1 MTSKDALLFTPTANI
16 EMRNRWTKAEP
27 LHGMDVANRGWRP
40 ESWVFP
46 ELIGV
51 SGMKASSYNY
61 NLWKEYTTHR
71 SPKIREKLLVQYLP
85 LVKYVAGKM
94 MFSLP
99 TCVDYNDLLS
109 AGVMGLI
116 GALER
121 FKPEQGVKFE
131 TFVLP
136 RIKGAILDELR
147 TLDWAPRSLRSKARL
162 VEKVSEQLEK
172 DLGRTASS
180 YEIANKLN
188 MDVGEYGGV
197 LMELSKA
204 SLLSL
209 DGSRVEESEQLTSMY
224 DLLENPQSDNPLRSL
239 ENTEL
244 KGLLIK
250 AIEHLNEQEKI
261 VMALYYY
268 EELTLKEIGQVL
280 NITESRVSQIHSKA
294 LETLK
299 SSLESEVLN

>member
-1 MTSKDALLFTPTANI
+1 
-16 EMRNRWTKAEP
+16 
-27 LHGMDVANRGWRP
+27 
-40 ESWVFP
+40 
-46 ELIGV
+46 
-51 SGMKASSYNY
+51 MKSSYNY
-61 NLWKEYTTHR
+61 NLWNEYTATR
-71 SPKIREKLLVQYLP
+71 NLQTREKLLTKYLP

-99 TCVDYNDLLS
+99 TCVAYNDLLS

-147 TLDWAPRSLRSKARL
+147 TLDWAPRSLRSKARM
-162 VEKVSEQLEK
+162 VERISEQLEK
-172 DLGRTASS
+172 ELGRSASNQ
-180 YEIANKLN
+180 EIANKLD
-188 MDVGEYGGV
+188 MKIEDYGGV
-197 LMELSKA
+197 VLELSKA

-209 DGSRVEESEQLTSMY
+209 DGSRVEDNDQITSMY
-224 DLLENPQSDNPLRSL
+224 DLLENSHSDNPHYSL
-239 ENTEL
+239 EHIET
-244 KGLLIK
+244 KKLLIK
-250 AIEHLNEQEKI
+250 AIEGLNEQEKI

-280 NITESRVSQIHSKA
+280 GITESRVSQIHSKA
-294 LETLK
+294 LDGLK
-299 SSLESEVLN
+299 GILESEILN

>member
-1 MTSKDALLFTPTANI
+1 M
-16 EMRNRWTKAEP
+16 E
-27 LHGMDVANRGWRP
+27 
-40 ESWVFP
+40 
-46 ELIGV
+46 
-51 SGMKASSYNY
+51 ASYQY
-61 NLWKEYTTHR
+61 HLWKEYTEERDSET
-71 SPKIREKLLVQYLP
+71 REKLLVNYLP

-99 TCVDYNDLLS
+99 SSVDYNDLLS

-121 FKPEQGVKFE
+121 FNPDQGVKFE

-147 TLDWAPRSLRSKARL
+147 TLDWAPRSLRSKARM
-162 VEKVSEQLEK
+162 VERANEHLEK
-172 DLGRTASS
+172 ELGRAVSDQ
-180 YEIANKLN
+180 EIAKELK
-188 MDVGEYGGV
+188 MDLKEYKAV
-197 LMELSKA
+197 LRDLAMA

-209 DGSRVEESEQLTSMY
+209 DGSRAEESEQLTSMY
-224 DLLENPQSDNPLRSL
+224 DLLENPLSDNPHRSL
-239 ENTEL
+239 EHEEM
-244 KGLLIK
+244 KRLLIE
-250 AIEHLNEQEKI
+250 AIENLNEQEKI

-294 LETLK
+294 LESLK
-299 SSLESEVLN
+299 SALENEVLS

>member
-1 MTSKDALLFTPTANI
+1 MKSSANQ
-16 EMRNRWTKAEP
+16 
-27 LHGMDVANRGWRP
+27 H
-40 ESWVFP
+40 
-46 ELIGV
+46 
-51 SGMKASSYNY
+51 
-61 NLWKEYTTHR
+61 LWQEYKTNGDIN
-71 SPKIREKLLVQYLP
+71 IRDQLLVQYLP

-109 AGVMGLI
+109 AGVMGLM
-116 GALER
+116 GGLER

-147 TLDWAPRSLRSKARL
+147 TLDWAPRSLRSKAR
-162 VEKVSEQLEK
+162 QLERASEHLEK
-172 DLGRTASS
+172 KLGRPASAI
-180 YEIANKLN
+180 EIADELN
-188 MDVGEYGGV
+188 MKIEDYGHV
-197 LMELSKA
+197 VRELSKA

-209 DGSRVEESEQLTSMY
+209 DGSRVDDKEKTTSMY
-224 DLLENPQSDNPLRSL
+224 DLLENTETDNPQRKL
-239 ENTEL
+239 EKHEMKL
-244 KGLLIK
+244 VLIE
-250 AIEHLNEQEKI
+250 AIEELNEQEKI

-294 LETLK
+294 LDSLK
-299 SSLESEVLN
+299 SLLESEVIN

>member
-1 MTSKDALLFTPTANI
+1 
-16 EMRNRWTKAEP
+16 
-27 LHGMDVANRGWRP
+27 
-40 ESWVFP
+40 
-46 ELIGV
+46 
-51 SGMKASSYNY
+51 MKSSYNY
-61 NLWKEYTTHR
+61 TLWHQYTTTR
-71 SPKIREKLLVQYLP
+71 DLQTREKLLTKYLP

-147 TLDWAPRSLRSKARL
+147 TLDWAPRSLRSKARM

-172 DLGRTASS
+172 ELGRSASNH
-180 YEIANKLN
+180 EIANKLE
-188 MDVGEYGGV
+188 MKIEDYGGV
-197 LMELSKA
+197 LLELSKA

-209 DGSRVEESEQLTSMY
+209 DGSRVEDNEQITSMY
-224 DLLENPQSDNPLRSL
+224 DLLENSQSDNPHYSL
-239 ENTEL
+239 EHIET
-244 KGLLIK
+244 KKLLIK
-250 AIEHLNEQEKI
+250 AIEGLNEQEKI

-280 NITESRVSQIHSKA
+280 SITESRVSQIHSKA
-294 LETLK
+294 LGGL
-299 SSLESEVLN
+299 

>member
-1 MTSKDALLFTPTANI
+1 
-16 EMRNRWTKAEP
+16 
-27 LHGMDVANRGWRP
+27 
-40 ESWVFP
+40 
-46 ELIGV
+46 
-51 SGMKASSYNY
+51 MKASYNY
-61 NLWKEYTTHR
+61 NLWKEYSR
-71 SPKIREKLLVQYLP
+71 NGNLQIREKLLIKYMP

-116 GALER
+116 GALDR
-121 FKPEQGVKFE
+121 YNPEQGVKFE

-147 TLDWAPRSLRSKARL
+147 TLDWAPRSLRSKARM
-162 VEKVSEQLEK
+162 VEKVNARLEK
-172 DLGRTASS
+172 ELGRAASS
-180 YEIANKLN
+180 QEIASELN
-188 MDVGEYGGV
+188 MEIEEYGGV
-197 LMELSKA
+197 LREVSKA

-209 DGSRVEESEQLTSMY
+209 DGSRVVENENAPSMY
-224 DLLENPQSDNPLRSL
+224 DLLENPQSDNPHRCL
-239 ENTEL
+239 EHEEL
-244 KGLLIK
+244 NGLLIQ
-250 AIEHLNEQEKI
+250 AIENLNEQEKI

-294 LETLK
+294 IGSLK
-299 SSLESEVLN
+299 SALALEVLN

>member
-1 MTSKDALLFTPTANI
+1 
-16 EMRNRWTKAEP
+16 
-27 LHGMDVANRGWRP
+27 
-40 ESWVFP
+40 
-46 ELIGV
+46 
-51 SGMKASSYNY
+51 MKAAVNT
-61 NLWKEYTTHR
+61 NLWQEYTTYR
-71 SPKIREKLLVQYLP
+71 SQQTREKLLVQYLP

-121 FKPEQGVKFE
+121 FDPKQGVKFE

-147 TLDWAPRSLRSKARL
+147 TLDWAPRSLRSKARQ

-172 DLGRTASS
+172 DLGRTATS
-180 YEIANKLN
+180 YEIANELD
-188 MDVGEYGGV
+188 MDIEEYGGV
-197 LMELSKA
+197 LLEVSKA

-209 DGSRVEESEQLTSMY
+209 DGSRTEDNEQLTSMY
-224 DLLENPQSDNPLRSL
+224 DLLENTQSDNPLQSM
-239 ENTEL
+239 ETVEM
-244 KGLLIK
+244 KGLLVE
-250 AIEHLNEQEKI
+250 AIEGLNEQEKI

-294 LETLK
+294 LDSLK
-299 SSLESEVLN
+299 GVLQEEVLN

>member
-1 MTSKDALLFTPTANI
+1 MKSSYETTLW
-16 EMRNRWTKAEP
+16 EQYKAE
-27 LHGMDVANRGWRP
+27 GGQQV
-40 ESWVFP
+40 
-46 ELIGV
+46 
-51 SGMKASSYNY
+51 
-61 NLWKEYTTHR
+61 
-71 SPKIREKLLVQYLP
+71 REELLVKYLP

-116 GALER
+116 GGLER
-121 FKPEQGVKFE
+121 FNPEQGVKFE

-147 TLDWAPRSLRSKARL
+147 TLDWAPRSLRSKARQ
-162 VEKVSEQLEK
+162 VEKVSQQLEK
-172 DLGRTASS
+172 NLGRSASCH
-180 YEIANKLN
+180 EIADELK
-188 MDVGEYGGV
+188 MDIEEYGGV

-209 DGSRVEESEQLTSMY
+209 DGSRLEENDQLTSMY
-224 DLLENPQSDNPLRSL
+224 DLLENPQSDNPQRTLEGSEMKSL
-239 ENTEL
+239 L
-244 KGLLIK
+244 VS
-250 AIEHLNEQEKI
+250 AIENLNEQEKI

-294 LETLK
+294 LDNLK
-299 SSLESEVLN
+299 SVLEPEVLN

>member
-1 MTSKDALLFTPTANI
+1 
-16 EMRNRWTKAEP
+16 
-27 LHGMDVANRGWRP
+27 
-40 ESWVFP
+40 
-46 ELIGV
+46 
-51 SGMKASSYNY
+51 MKASSYNY
-61 NLWKEYTTHR
+61 NLWQEYTTYR
-71 SPKIREKLLVQYLP
+71 NPKVREELLVKYLP

-99 TCVDYNDLLS
+99 TCVDYNDLMS

-147 TLDWAPRSLRSKARL
+147 TLDWAPRSLRSKARQ
-162 VEKVSEQLEK
+162 VEKASEQLEK
-172 DLGRTASS
+172 VLGRAASS
-180 YEIANKLN
+180 QEIASKLD
-188 MDVGEYGGV
+188 MEIGEYGGV

-209 DGSRVEESEQLTSMY
+209 DGSRVEDNDQLTSMY
-224 DLLENPQSDNPLRSL
+224 DLLENVQSDNPLESI

-244 KGLLIK
+244 KALLVH
-250 AIEHLNEQEKI
+250 AIELLNEQEKI

-299 SSLESEVLN
+299 SSLETEVLN

>member
-1 MTSKDALLFTPTANI
+1 MKTSRHQQLWEDYTAD
-16 EMRNRWTKAEP
+16 RN
-27 LHGMDVANRGWRP
+27 LHA
-40 ESWVFP
+40 
-46 ELIGV
+46 
-51 SGMKASSYNY
+51 
-61 NLWKEYTTHR
+61 
-71 SPKIREKLLVQYLP
+71 REQLLVKYLP

-94 MFSLP
+94 MFTLP

-121 FKPEQGVKFE
+121 FNPDQGVKFE

-147 TLDWAPRSLRSKARL
+147 TLDWAPRSLRSKARR
-162 VEKVSEQLEK
+162 VERMSEQLEK
-172 DLGRTASS
+172 ELGRAASGQ
-180 YEIANKLN
+180 EIANHLKI
-188 MDVGEYGGV
+188 GIEEYGGV
-197 LMELSKA
+197 LQEVSKA

-209 DGSRVEESEQLTSMY
+209 DGSRVEENDHFTSMY
-224 DLLENPQSDNPLRSL
+224 DLLENPESDNPHYSL
-239 ENTEL
+239 EHEEMKKVL
-244 KGLLIK
+244 VR
-250 AIEHLNEQEKI
+250 AIEMLNEQEKI

-294 LETLK
+294 VECLK
-299 SSLESEVLN
+299 STLASQVLN

>member
-1 MTSKDALLFTPTANI
+1 
-16 EMRNRWTKAEP
+16 
-27 LHGMDVANRGWRP
+27 
-40 ESWVFP
+40 
-46 ELIGV
+46 
-51 SGMKASSYNY
+51 MKATCDG
-61 NLWKEYTTHR
+61 NLWQDYTVTK
-71 SPKIREKLLVQYLP
+71 SLKTREQLLVKYLP

-121 FKPEQGVKFE
+121 FNPEQGVKFE

-147 TLDWAPRSLRSKARL
+147 VLDWAPRSLRSKARL
-162 VEKVSEQLEK
+162 VDRTSEKLEK
-172 DLGRTASS
+172 KLGRSATGQ
-180 YEIANKLN
+180 EIADMLD
-188 MDVGEYGGV
+188 MDIEEYGGV
-197 LMELSKA
+197 LTELSKA

-209 DGSRVEESEQLTSMY
+209 DGSRVEDNDQLTSMY
-224 DLLENPQSDNPLRSL
+224 DLLEDTQSENPLRSI
-239 ENTEL
+239 ENVEV
-244 KGLLIK
+244 KGLLIE
-250 AIEHLNEQEKI
+250 AIEQLNEQEKI

-294 LETLK
+294 TDNLK
-299 SSLESEVLN
+299 TAVQQEVLN

>member
-1 MTSKDALLFTPTANI
+1 
-16 EMRNRWTKAEP
+16 
-27 LHGMDVANRGWRP
+27 
-40 ESWVFP
+40 
-46 ELIGV
+46 
-51 SGMKASSYNY
+51 MKASSYNY
-61 NLWKEYTTHR
+61 KLWTEYTAHR
-71 SPKIREKLLVQYLP
+71 NPQIRERLLVTYLP

-136 RIKGAILDELR
+136 RIRGAILDELR

-162 VEKVSEQLEK
+162 VEKANEQLQK
-172 DLGRTASS
+172 DLGRSAASH
-180 YEIANKLN
+180 EIARKLD

-209 DGSRVEESEQLTSMY
+209 DGSRVDDTEQLTSMY
-224 DLLENPQSDNPLRSL
+224 DLLENPQSDNPLRRI
-239 ENTEL
+239 ENSEL
-244 KGLLIK
+244 KGLLVG
-250 AIEHLNEQEKI
+250 AIERLNEQEKI

-280 NITESRVSQIHSKA
+280 SITESRVSQIHSKA

-299 SSLESEVLN
+299 GSLETEVLN

>member
-1 MTSKDALLFTPTANI
+1 
-16 EMRNRWTKAEP
+16 
-27 LHGMDVANRGWRP
+27 
-40 ESWVFP
+40 
-46 ELIGV
+46 
-51 SGMKASSYNY
+51 MKSSYNHD
-61 NLWKEYTTHR
+61 LWQDYTRHHSLKT
-71 SPKIREKLLVQYLP
+71 REKLLITYLP
-85 LVKYVAGKM
+85 LVKYIAGKM

-109 AGVMGLI
+109 AGIMGLI

-121 FKPEQGVKFE
+121 FNPEQGVKFE

-162 VEKVSEQLEK
+162 LERASEKLEK
-172 DLGRTASS
+172 ELGRAATGQ
-180 YEIANKLN
+180 EIARALDMKIE
-188 MDVGEYGGV
+188 DYGGV
-197 LMELSKA
+197 LTELSKA

-209 DGSRVEESEQLTSMY
+209 DGSRVEEGEQVTSMY
-224 DLLENPQSDNPLRSL
+224 DLLENPQSDNPHRSV
-239 ENTEL
+239 ETTEM
-244 KGLLIK
+244 KGLLVQ
-250 AIEHLNEQEKI
+250 AIEQLNEQEKI

-294 LETLK
+294 IGNLK
-299 SSLESEVLN
+299 GVLQSEVIN

>member
-1 MTSKDALLFTPTANI
+1 MSYMDLIKGKVRTMEASRKNDLWHEYART
-16 EMRNRWTKAEP
+16 RN
-27 LHGMDVANRGWRP
+27 LQ
-40 ESWVFP
+40 
-46 ELIGV
+46 
-51 SGMKASSYNY
+51 
-61 NLWKEYTTHR
+61 
-71 SPKIREKLLVQYLP
+71 IREQLLVKYLP

-99 TCVDYNDLLS
+99 ASVDYNDLIS

-121 FKPEQGVKFE
+121 FNPDQGVKFE

-147 TLDWAPRSLRSKARL
+147 TLDWAPRSLRSKARK

-172 DLGRTASS
+172 ELGRAATDQ
-180 YEIANKLN
+180 EIARKLN
-188 MDVGEYGGV
+188 MDIDEYDGV
-197 LMELSKA
+197 LRDLSMA

-209 DGSRVEESEQLTSMY
+209 DGSRVEESDNLTSMY
-224 DLLENPQSDNPLRSL
+224 DLLENPESDNPYKSL
-239 ENTEL
+239 EHEEL
-244 KGLLIK
+244 KKLLIE
-250 AIEHLNEQEKI
+250 AIENLSEQEKI

-294 LETLK
+294 VENLKKALEQ
-299 SSLESEVLN
+299 EILN

>member
-1 MTSKDALLFTPTANI
+1 
-16 EMRNRWTKAEP
+16 
-27 LHGMDVANRGWRP
+27 
-40 ESWVFP
+40 
-46 ELIGV
+46 
-51 SGMKASSYNY
+51 MKGSYSQD
-61 NLWKEYTTHR
+61 LWLDYSTQR
-71 SPKIREKLLVQYLP
+71 SFETREKLLVQYLP

-121 FKPEQGVKFE
+121 FDPQQGVKFE

-147 TLDWAPRSLRSKARL
+147 TLDWAPRSLRSKARM
-162 VEKVSEQLEK
+162 VERTSEELEK
-172 DLGRTASS
+172 KLGRSATSH
-180 YEIANKLN
+180 EIAGKLD
-188 MDVGEYGGV
+188 MGIEEYGEV
-197 LMELSKA
+197 LRELSKA

-209 DGSRVEESEQLTSMY
+209 DGSRVEENEQLTSMY
-224 DLLENPQSDNPLRSL
+224 DLLENKQSENPLGL
-239 ENTEL
+239 IENTEM
-244 KGLLIK
+244 KGLLVR

-294 LETLK
+294 LGGLR
-299 SSLESEVLN
+299 SILENEVLN